1 MQLAGKYPHQR
12 ALHGRMSSNPDIIIL
27 GAGAAGM
34 AATVELAQAG
44 LQVLMLEARDRLGGR
59 MFTIRDPRLNVP
71 IELGTEFIH
80 GRPPEIWDLLRNANV
95 DPVEVS
101 GENWCDIRGQLSP
114 CDFFSQVGELLKKMD
129 DREPDESF
137 LDFLQRNCSDPAQAE
152 ACNWARRYV
161 TGFHAADPAAVSVHS
176 LVKAAEA
183 EEKIDGDRAFRI
195 PGGYQWLVEAFR
207 QQLSAAV
214 LQLNTIVE
222 SVSWIRGKVTVST
235 RGPAG
240 AAVFECPRLLVTL
253 PLGVLQAEATQP
265 GAVKFTPELP
275 SEKKAALEKLA
286 MGRVMRVTLSFRERF
301 WDQLTAP
308 NRKSLANLCFLFAL
322 QDPFPTWWTTMP
334 ERLPIITGW
343 APFQCADRLSGKS
356 EEYVRE
362 QALQSLAAGLKLDP
376 GKLSELCQGA
386 YFHDWQSDPFSR
398 GAYSYVKV
406 GGGRAQSDLAAPVQ
420 ETLFFAGEATDTTGN
435 NGTVHGAIASGRRA
449 AREILG

>member
-1 MQLAGKYPHQR
+1 
-12 ALHGRMSSNPDIIIL
+12 MSSNPDIIIL

-34 AATVELAQAG
+34 AAAVELARAG
-44 LQVLMLEARDRLGGR
+44 LRIVMLEARDRLGGR
-59 MFTIRDPRLNVP
+59 MFTMRDPRLNAP
-71 IELGTEFIH
+71 IELGAEFIH

-114 CDFFSQVGELLKKMD
+114 CDFFSQVDELLKKMD
-129 DREPDESF
+129 DRGPDESF
-137 LDFLQRNCSDPAQAE
+137 LDFLQRNCSDPAQAD
-152 ACNWARRYV
+152 ACNWARGYV
-161 TGFHAADPAAVSVHS
+161 TGFHAADPASVSVHS
-176 LVKAAEA
+176 LVKSAEA

-207 QQLSAAV
+207 QHLSAVV

-222 SVSWIRGKVTVST
+222 SVSWIRGKVTVWT

-240 AAVFECPRLLVTL
+240 RAAFECPRLLLTL

-265 GAVKFTPELP
+265 GAVKFSPELP
-275 SEKKAALEKLA
+275 AAKRAALDKLA
-286 MGRVMRVTLSFRERF
+286 MGRVMRVTLCFRERF
-301 WDQLTAP
+301 WDQLSAP
-308 NRKSLANLCFLFAL
+308 NHNTLANLRFLFAL

-334 ERLPIITGW
+334 EKLPIITGW

-356 EEYVRE
+356 EQYVRE
-362 QALQSLAAGLKLDP
+362 QALQSLAAGLKHDTT
-376 GKLSELCQGA
+376 KLTGLCQGT

-406 GGGRAQSDLAAPVQ
+406 GGDRAQSDLAAPV
-420 ETLFFAGEATDTTGN
+420 EGTLFFAGEATDTSGN

-449 AREILG
+449 AREILR